1 MAYWRTVASHSPCG
15 IFLRCSE
22 WQQRTNDGQRTF
34 IFHVGRHLPTLIV
47 WYLLQSL
54 LLCMWVKP
62 VTLHRFAEIQTR
74 VKYDDGSTHN
84 VWTSGTYLL
93 STPPIG
99 RSQPKM
105 IMDES
110 HFISTIKTC
119 HKKHIS
125 LVIAPHQL
133 TGVRILITLLQ
144 AHHDIEDFIVTGR
157 GLDHRCSFLQYSPQP
172 CCISNER
179 NASTC
184 RCNATYLDDQEV
196 ELASQ

>member
-1 MAYWRTVASHSPCG
+1 MTMAVR
-15 IFLRCSE
+15 I
-22 WQQRTNDGQRTF
+22 TF
-34 IFHVGRHLPTLIV
+34 ERPAHIH
-47 WYLLQSL
+47 
-54 LLCMWVKP
+54 
-62 VTLHRFAEIQTR
+62 
-74 VKYDDGSTHN
+74 
-84 VWTSGTYLL
+84 L

-105 IMDES
+105 IWTKVILSPPTNMY
-110 HFISTIKTC
+110 

-133 TGVRILITLLQ
+133 TGVRILITFIASTSHQ
-144 AHHDIEDFIVTGR
+144 QQIHQPTHHDMEDFIVTGR
-157 GLDHRCSFLQYSPQP
+157 PLDRRCSFLQHSPRP

-179 NASTC
+179 NLSTC